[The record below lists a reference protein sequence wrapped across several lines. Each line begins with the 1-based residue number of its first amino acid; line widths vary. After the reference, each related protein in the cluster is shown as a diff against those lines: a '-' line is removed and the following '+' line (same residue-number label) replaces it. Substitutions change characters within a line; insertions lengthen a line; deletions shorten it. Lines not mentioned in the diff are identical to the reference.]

1 MATVQGEAIA
11 FGVSSATG
19 GSTSI
24 LCQSYSITTKQEQKE
39 LKKADG
45 EVCSVA
51 YFKKVDD
58 ISVEFIGAATG
69 SVGSALS
76 SGYHS
81 SSADEVYIDEISTEL
96 GNEAYKKTSIKATGY
111 YS

>member
-1 MATVQGEAIA
+1 MATVKGEAIG
-11 FGVSSATG
+11 FGVSSASG
-19 GSTSI
+19 GSTAI
-24 LCQSYSITTKQEQKE
+24 LCQSYSCTTKQEQKE

-69 SVGSALS
+69 SVGSALDA
-76 SGYHS
+76 GYHS
-81 SSADEVYIDEISTEL
+81 SAADEVYIDEISTEL
-96 GNEAYKKTSIKATGY
+96 GNEAYQKTSIKATGY

>member
-1 MATVQGEAIA
+1 MATVKGEAIG
-11 FGVSSATG
+11 FGVTSASG
-19 GSTSI
+19 GSTAI
-24 LCQSYSITTKQEQKE
+24 LCQSYSCTTKQEQKE

-69 SVGSALS
+69 SAGGELDG
-76 SGYHS
+76 GYHS
-81 SSADEVYIDEISTEL
+81 SSASEIYIDEVSTEL
-96 GNEAYKKTSIKATGY
+96 GNEAYKKVSIKATGY
-111 YS
+111 YA